1 MATVVLGP
9 ALLDVSGIRAGD
21 RNMIELTISYKG
33 TPLNLTGYTL
43 TAQARKTPPDP
54 VVALTAQIAIVDA
67 PNGQITI
74 TWPGADV
81 SSLFTGGIDTWAG
94 VWDLQVGSGGNITT
108 IAAGKLQAVL
118 DVTRP

>member
-1 MATVVLGP
+1 MATVILGP
-9 ALLDVSGIRAGD
+9 AQLDLSGIRAGD
-21 RNMIELTISYKG
+21 RNTIAMTISFKG
-33 TPLNLTGYTL
+33 EPLDLTGL
-43 TAQARKTPPDP
+43 QLSAQARKTPSDP
-54 VVALTAQIAIVDA
+54 AIAVTAVIAIVDA